1 MKIIDLVVLLLEG
14 DKLRSNYLQFAYQ
27 VKSSTTMCL
36 WTASA
41 VNDYFNRGRA
51 DVYTAT
57 VDLTKASDLVPWEN
71 LFDILQ
77 NRGVNGLFMRLIL
90 YIYMNQKCNVK
101 WCGKLSNR
109 FRVKND
115 ARQ

>member
-41 VNDYFNRGRA
+41 VIDYFNHGTA

-57 VDLTKASDLVPWEN
+57 VDLTEASDLVP
-71 LFDILQ
+71 
-77 NRGVNGLFMRLIL
+77 
-90 YIYMNQKCNVK
+90 
-101 WCGKLSNR
+101 
-109 FRVKND
+109 
-115 ARQ
+115 